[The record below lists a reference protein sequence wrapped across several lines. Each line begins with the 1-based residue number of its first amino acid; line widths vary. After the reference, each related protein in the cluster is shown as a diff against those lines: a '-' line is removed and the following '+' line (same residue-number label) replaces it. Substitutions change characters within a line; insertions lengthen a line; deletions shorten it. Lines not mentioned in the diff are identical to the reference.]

1 MLLSFRKQVKF
12 LAAIGTAALL
22 LNPASVHAA
31 GPPVPSALDN
41 PVVIGF
47 VILAAILLLIIAI
60 LANLLTGVAQ
70 VKVEKDKKSSTATAA
85 ATAVAALFLLM
96 ASPVH
101 AQTADAVAPAASS
114 AAGISSTA
122 FFLMASV
129 IFVELLVILVLLVN
143 VRILL
148 RVEKEKLAV
157 AGAAPAKK
165 REYNW
170 WMKLNS
176 FRPVEQNTDLDLGH
190 DYDGIRE
197 LDNRLPPWW
206 LYGFYLT
213 ILVGC
218 IYLWRYHVSH
228 TAPLSA
234 EEYAVSVAKADE
246 QVQEYLKKKGESVDE
261 NTVTVIKDAGQ
272 LAAGKAIFLKSCVA
286 CHKED
291 ARGDVGPNLTDDYW
305 LHGGDIKSIFKTIR
319 YGINAMP
326 QWQNSYSNKEIAEV
340 ASYVKS
346 LHGTNPPNAKS
357 PQGVLFKEEGP
368 AADSSAAK
376 DSTAPKAIAAQ
387 Q

>member
-1 MLLSFRKQVKF
+1 MLLSLRKQVKF
-12 LAAIGTAALL
+12 LAALGTAVLL

-70 VKVEKDKKSSTATAA
+70 VKMEKDKKSSTATAA

-96 ASPVH
+96 ANPVH
-101 AQTADAVAPAASS
+101 AQGGDPAPAASTV
-114 AAGISSTA
+114 AGISGTA

-157 AGAAPAKK
+157 AGDAPVKK

-176 FRPVEQNTDLDLGH
+176 FRPVEQNADLDLGH

-213 ILVGC
+213 IIVGC

-234 EEYAVSVAKADE
+234 EEYATAVANADE
-246 QVQEYLKKKGESVDE
+246 QVKEYLKKKGESVDE

-272 LAAGKAIFLKSCVA
+272 LAAGKTIFLKSCVA

-346 LHGTNPPNAKS
+346 LHGTNPANAKA

-368 AADSSAAK
+368 ASDSTAAK